1 MMMSDESDDEGN
13 TFEASGEDEHIQNMT
28 DEDWVTNGREI
39 SNNTDLETVTI
50 TDGALN
56 DHKMSFLFRGLTR
69 SSSIEYLHLDNNQLS
84 PVGVW
89 RMVPFLQYANNLLEL
104 NLDNNNFQSEGLS
117 MMLYALCNSS
127 IKELS
132 CSGCGIKSIDIDTDF
147 FPNHLKVLNL
157 DNNNINTD
165 GCRRLSKLLQKEE
178 CALEDLYLDQNGICC
193 DGVEI
198 LADAIQSNS
207 SLTCL
212 TLSNNK
218 IKDDGVA
225 ALVASLQGNTKFKQ
239 LYLAKNDVSDQG
251 KIMLL
256 KLVVDI
262 SSINATLQSNHT
274 LKTLEVGSRYDD
286 GNEDEKGV
294 KIQKLIDDAVR
305 LNKWHKPEDAGR
317 QKMRKIQL
325 HRAKRAELADLQGVK
340 HSLYSEIDTLYLP
353 EVLSLI
359 NLHHGQK
366 ELFPALKSTIIRLL
380 SMVDMK
386 ICIQKHKK
394 QQEQRQYDKI
404 EIPLDHTPTWQH
416 ILPPDYLKKRK
427 EQRMKYGRF
436 RRRFVL
442 SLINLW
448 EFTLAIES
456 IDIYGQSPE
465 EVIDRLRGPIENI
478 AKDHIGRDGRKGAIF
493 ERGAGGEGIMP
504 DDPSLKQ
511 ATAGLNNEDGNNAG
525 TGKWRIPL
533 GAYQALFSYLTQK
546 EEIVKGIPTE
556 QLRAATLVREQQ
568 ADKKEYPS
576 VKSLLDREGTRKR
589 KADSLFKDLLDANG
603 IEIIAEI
610 DELVRN
616 EEEMLNVKD
625 EDKNIDP
632 DTSVGRE
639 ALAPFGV
646 VNSSTVSDSLTF
658 SAAMQH
664 IQDGSMQR
672 MEGSVQCVAEN
683 ISFRDIRY
691 PAGKSLGLLMV
702 SFGGRVCIKGF
713 TTAQDADYQN
723 LDRPQIGAIIV
734 AVNEAVLPQNA
745 HFNKVLEYMRK
756 LIIQGPMTIV
766 FAEDKEFMPWFKKV
780 IIPRFDAQLKAR
792 AEARAQAQAQAQ
804 AQSSNAKNEVIDLL
818 DD

>member
-127 IKELS
+127 IEELS
-132 CSGCGIKSIDIDTDF
+132 CCGCGIKSIDIDTNF
-147 FPNHLKVLNL
+147 FPNHLTVLNL
-157 DNNNINTD
+157 NNNNINTD
-165 GCRRLSKLLQKEE
+165 GCRRLSKLLQKGE
-178 CALEDLYLDQNGICC
+178 CALTNLFLNQNGIGC

-198 LADAIQSNS
+198 LADAIQDNS
-207 SLTCL
+207 SLL
-212 TLSNNK
+212 SLNLSNNK

-225 ALVASLQGNTKFKQ
+225 ALVASLQSNTKLRQ
-239 LYLAKNDVSDQG
+239 LCLAKNDVSDQG

-256 KLVVDI
+256 KLVIDI

-274 LKTLEVGSRYDD
+274 LETLEVGSRYYGD
-286 GNEDEKGV
+286 GNEDEKDV
-294 KIQKLIDDAVR
+294 KIQKLIDDVVKINTWYFEPKKAR
-305 LNKWHKPEDAGR
+305 HGR
-317 QKMRKIQL
+317 EKMRRIQL
-325 HRAKRAELADLQGVK
+325 HTAKRAELADLQGVK
-340 HSLYSEIDTLYLP
+340 HSLYSEIDNLYLP

-359 NLHHGQK
+359 NRHHGRE
-366 ELFPALKSTIIRLL
+366 ELFPALKSTIIELL
-380 SMVDMK
+380 SIVDMK
-386 ICIQKHKK
+386 ICIQK
-394 QQEQRQYDKI
+394 QQQQQQYDKI
-404 EIPLDHTPTWQH
+404 EIPLDHSPTWQH

-448 EFTLAIES
+448 EFTLTMES
-456 IDIYGQSPE
+456 IDIYGQSSE
-465 EVIDRLRGPIENI
+465 EVFHKLRGPIVNI
-478 AKDHIGRDGRKGAIF
+478 AKDHVGKDGRKGAIF

-504 DDPSLKQ
+504 DDPSLTEQ
-511 ATAGLNNEDGNNAG
+511 ATAGLNEYGNNANAG

-533 GAYQALFSYLTQK
+533 GAYQALCRYLIQQ
-546 EEIVKGIPTE
+546 EEIVKGIPPE
-556 QLRAATLVREQQ
+556 QLRAATLVRER

-589 KADSLFKDLLDANG
+589 KADSLFKDLFDANG

-625 EDKNIDP
+625 EDKNIDH
-632 DTSVGRE
+632 DISEGRE
-639 ALAPFGV
+639 TLAPFGV

-664 IQDGSMQR
+664 IQDGTMQR
-672 MEGSVQCVAEN
+672 MDGSVQCVAEN

-691 PAGKSLGLLMV
+691 PAGKSLGLLFV

-713 TTAQDADYQN
+713 TTAQVRVRN
-723 LDRPQIGAIIV
+723 SDRPQIGAIVV
-734 AVNEAVLPQNA
+734 AVNEVVIPQNA

-756 LIIQGPMTIV
+756 LIIKGPMTIV

-780 IIPRFDAQLKAR
+780 IIPRFDAQLTAR
-792 AEARAQAQAQAQ
+792 AEAQAQAQAQ